1 MKYPCPKCKS
11 NLEIQKTFNKKIV
24 ISCNKCGLQD
34 ILDHVRNPDEVYL
47 EFLNRFD
54 KGKLPDKDQI
64 KDGLKQ
70 EGIIR
75 HEAEIEAMIGKNKPD
90 SLTKNVLFSKKDYVS
105 HYKTIKKPNPVM
117 GSNVEDVGLGKEIS
131 SHLKEIGITRFY
143 KFQEEA
149 IKEIFY
155 GNNVI
160 IEAPTASGKTEAFL
174 IPIIQKIRNENLSG
188 KVSALFV
195 YPTKSLARDQYP
207 KILAF
212 AEKIGINVAVFDGD
226 TKQIE
231 RAKVLED
238 PPHII
243 VTNFDVL
250 HYHMMYQ
257 TKFASLLSSVRFL
270 V

>member
-11 NLEIQKTFNKKIV
+11 NLAIQKTFNKKIV
-24 ISCNKCGLQD
+24 ISCNSCGLQD
-34 ILDHVRNPDEVYL
+34 ILEHVKNPDEVYL

-54 KGKLPDKDQI
+54 KGKLPDEGQMKE
-64 KDGLKQ
+64 GLKQ

-75 HEAEIEAMIGKNKPD
+75 QEAEIEEMIGKNNPD

-105 HYKTIKKPNPVM
+105 HYMTIKKPNPVM
-117 GSNVEDVGLGKEIS
+117 GSDVEEVGLGKEIS
-131 SHLKEIGITRFY
+131 SHLNEIGITKFY

-174 IPIIQKIRNENLSG
+174 IPIIQKIKNENLSG
-188 KVSALFV
+188 NVLALFV

-212 AEKIGINVAVFDGD
+212 TEKI
-226 TKQIE
+226 
-231 RAKVLED
+231 
-238 PPHII
+238 
-243 VTNFDVL
+243 
-250 HYHMMYQ
+250 
-257 TKFASLLSSVRFL
+257 
-270 V
+270 